1 MPWVHLLT
9 GGGGLHVFMH
19 VDLSCVTPLLR
30 MQQLQSLLVGP
41 LALFVY
47 IGRKNVDDDALNEVH
62 VSIERHLHF
71 SQRQPRPLLPYTA
84 ARSRAL

>member
-1 MPWVHLLT
+1 MLWVHLLT
-9 GGGGLHVFMH
+9 GGGGLHGFMH
-19 VDLSCVTPLLR
+19 VNLSCVAPCYECSNYKVSWLDR
-30 MQQLQSLLVGP
+30 W
-41 LALFVY
+41 LFLC
-47 IGRKNVDDDALNEVH
+47 IHGKCVDDDALNEVH